1 VTEALGDGPA
11 PAPGETAPTL
21 PPSATVTIPP
31 LAAAIAQHAVA
42 TARVLLTHG
51 ADPNALA
58 LERYGLL
65 YLAALDCNPEMT
77 RLLVQFHATARVGAP
92 ADRPATVACD
102 GVRVLLPKR

>member
-1 VTEALGDGPA
+1 L
-11 PAPGETAPTL
+11 
-21 PPSATVTIPP
+21 SAT
-31 LAAAIAQHAVA
+31 ASS
-42 TARVLLTHG
+42 
-51 ADPNALA
+51 
-58 LERYGLL
+58 